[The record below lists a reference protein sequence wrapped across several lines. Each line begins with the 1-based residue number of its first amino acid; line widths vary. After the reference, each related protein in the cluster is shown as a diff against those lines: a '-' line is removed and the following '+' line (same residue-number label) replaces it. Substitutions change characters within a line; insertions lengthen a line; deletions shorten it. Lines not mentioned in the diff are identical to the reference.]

1 MDIIQRERI
10 RLDGVE
16 QAIQEMKNMV
26 DTGMTVHDAILV
38 LENRVREGRDA
49 IHEWFVSRSEF
60 I

>member
-26 DTGMTVHDAILV
+26 DTGMTVYDAILV